1 MNSNQQVRFAL
12 CAVATAAA
20 AWTALFS
27 LPARAATLKPESVQ
41 LPGSG
46 RRFAGTGPGTQA
58 ANSHCLSCHSVG
70 MVMNQPDMPRA
81 TWLVEVNKMKN
92 VFKAP
97 IPEDQVAVIADYLAS
112 IKGSK

>member
-1 MNSNQQVRFAL
+1 MNSHEKVRFAL

-27 LPARAATLKPESVQ
+27 LPARAVTLKPESVQ
-41 LPGSG
+41 LPASS
-46 RRFAGTGPGTQA
+46 RRFTGAGAEA
-58 ANSHCLSCHSVG
+58 ANSHCLTCHSAG

-81 TWLVEVNKMKN
+81 AWLAEVNKMKN
-92 VFKAP
+92 VFKGP

>member
-1 MNSNQQVRFAL
+1 M
-12 CAVATAAA
+12 
-20 AWTALFS
+20 
-27 LPARAATLKPESVQ
+27 Q

-58 ANSHCLSCHSVG
+58 ANSHCLTCHSAG
-70 MVMNQPDMPRA
+70 MVLNQPDMTRD
-81 TWLVEVNKMKN
+81 TWLAEVNKMKN

-97 IPEDQVAVIADYLAS
+97 IPADDVAVIADYLTR